1 MKRKHVI
8 GIGAALAGTFLSV
21 LLAFLVLRHLGAIV
35 GALTGPS
42 GGDIDFARIFEQTRN
57 AVITP
62 HWLVPLMYCTA
73 FCAFTVSRPPRG
85 WKIILRVLAGI
96 FCFLLA
102 FVTALLM
109 TRVNAI
115 RFADLLLALI
125 PMLGAL

>member
-62 HWLVPLMYCTA
+62 HWLVPLMYC
-73 FCAFTVSRPPRG
+73 
-85 WKIILRVLAGI
+85 
-96 FCFLLA
+96 
-102 FVTALLM
+102 
-109 TRVNAI
+109 
-115 RFADLLLALI
+115 
-125 PMLGAL
+125 